1 MKKETSP
8 RPHSSNT
15 LSSRTHLKAKAVSMS
30 NFNKWKL
37 VVLVG
42 VSVMLVGLAV
52 LVGVSVL
59 LVGLVVLV
67 GVSVLLVGLAVLVGV
82 SVMLVGW

>member
-1 MKKETSP
+1 
-8 RPHSSNT
+8 
-15 LSSRTHLKAKAVSMS
+15 MS

-42 VSVMLVGLAV
+42 VSVMLVGLVV

-67 GVSVLLVGLAVLVGV
+67 GVSQCC
-82 SVMLVGW
+82 W